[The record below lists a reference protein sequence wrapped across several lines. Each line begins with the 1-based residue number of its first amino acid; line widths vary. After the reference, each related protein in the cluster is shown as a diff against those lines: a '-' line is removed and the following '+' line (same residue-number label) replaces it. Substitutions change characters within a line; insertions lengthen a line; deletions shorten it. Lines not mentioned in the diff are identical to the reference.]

1 MIFERWRAAGREI
14 AVLGLAKSGIAATRL
29 LRKYGLPVYA
39 SDAAGG
45 PELEAQAAPLR
56 AAGAVVD
63 LAGHD
68 LARIARAVAVVVSP
82 GVPPNAPPLIA
93 AREAGVEISSEV
105 DVGWAAMA
113 GVRYAAI
120 TGTNGKTTTT
130 ALASHLLSASGV
142 RAVAAGNIGRPL
154 SEVALETPTP
164 EWVALEISSFQ
175 LHDTHHLVPD
185 IGVLTNLAPD
195 HLDRYASLEEYYA
208 DKARLFLHAGPGSYW
223 VTNAEDLETQRLVAG
238 AAGSHARFS
247 VRGPATAWYDRAA
260 QTLKLGEHPLLPRP
274 QLALLG
280 DHNVA
285 NALGAALV
293 AARAGGGL
301 AALAEGLRSFR
312 ALPHRLEPVREVGG
326 VLWINDSKATNVAS
340 TAVALEALERPY
352 VLLLGGRHKGEP
364 YTGLA
369 ARMGGRC
376 RAVVAY
382 GESRELIL
390 RDLQGLVTLQPA
402 GSFEEVLAQA
412 RHLSR
417 PGDAV
422 LLSPACSSYDM
433 FRNYEE
439 RGARFRAAVEAM

>member
-1 MIFERWRAAGREI
+1 V
-14 AVLGLAKSGIAATRL
+14 VL
-29 LRKYGLPVYA
+29 
-39 SDAAGG
+39 
-45 PELEAQAAPLR
+45 
-56 AAGAVVD
+56 
-63 LAGHD
+63 
-68 LARIARAVAVVVSP
+68 SP
-82 GVPPNAPPLIA
+82 GVPPDASPLIA

-105 DVGWAAMA
+105 DVGWAAMT
-113 GVRYAAI
+113 GVRYAVI

-130 ALASHLLSASGV
+130 ALAGHLLSACGF

-154 SEVALETPTP
+154 SEVALETPSP

-185 IGVLTNLAPD
+185 VGVLTNLAPD
-195 HLDRYASLEEYYA
+195 HLDRYPNLADYYA
-208 DKARLFLHAGPGSYW
+208 DKARLFLRAGAGTYW
-223 VTNAEDLETQRLVAG
+223 VTNADDPETQRLAAG
-238 AAGSHARFS
+238 TAGSHARFS
-247 VRGPATAWYDRAA
+247 VRGPATAWYDRTA
-260 QTLKLGEHPLLPRP
+260 QTLKLVEDPVLTRP

-285 NALGAALV
+285 NALAATLV

-301 AALAEGLRSFR
+301 PAIAEGLRSFR
-312 ALPHRLEPVREVGG
+312 ALPHRLEPVGEIGG

-364 YTGLA
+364 YTTLA
-369 ARMGGRC
+369 SRMGGRC

-390 RDLQGLVTLQPA
+390 HDLQGLVALQPA
-402 GSFEEVLAQA
+402 GSFEEGLAQA
-412 RHLSR
+412 RRLSR